1 MLHLCNLCSLK
12 VCRVEHREVCNLN
25 SRVAVSKEV
34 YLLKYNKLYK
44 VYRKVEQE
52 MSSNMSNGKEAM
64 KANKI
69 RKSATSHSGRNKQK
83 RGSMDNGRS
92 KTKNVKF
99 EKRTDMSDMEF

>member
-1 MLHLCNLCSLK
+1 
-12 VCRVEHREVCNLN
+12 VEGI
-25 SRVAVSKEV
+25 K
-34 YLLKYNKLYK
+34 
-44 VYRKVEQE
+44 E

-83 RGSMDNGRS
+83 KGSMDNSRS

-99 EKRTDMSDMEF
+99 QKSNMSDTEF